1 MGGQV
6 LVTTHVQGAREG
18 RRYSATFGSDAVRY
32 STQRADLTIGTS
44 TVRVLPNGDYAVHA
58 EARAERGG
66 EPIVVDLVV
75 APQPRAYLPGATLE
89 SGDFAS
95 GYAVAGLRADATGSI
110 CVGAAGA
117 PRCERYDAVQ
127 SYHDHNWGT
136 WQGVTWEW
144 GAGRAGEHTL
154 LYGRVQPPDSLGTR
168 SSLFLYLVDR
178 DGFQALFRPGDI
190 AYVDDRTITV
200 AGEAVRVPSSGV
212 MLDARGGDTLRV
224 ELIVDDATATDT
236 RLGFI
241 ERGEAE
247 AARRLV
253 RPYFVQMKGRLRVTG
268 RVNGRPVTGEGS
280 GFFETYR

>member
-1 MGGQV
+1 M
-6 LVTTHVQGAREG
+6 
-18 RRYSATFGSDAVRY
+18 
-32 STQRADLTIGTS
+32 
-44 TVRVLPNGDYAVHA
+44 
-58 EARAERGG
+58 
-66 EPIVVDLVV
+66 
-75 APQPRAYLPGATLE
+75 
-89 SGDFAS
+89 
-95 GYAVAGLRADATGSI
+95 
-110 CVGAAGA
+110 
-117 PRCERYDAVQ
+117 
-127 SYHDHNWGT
+127 
-136 WQGVTWEW
+136 TWEW
-144 GAGRAGEHTL
+144 GAGRAGEYTL